1 MLGDREG
8 LLKVLRSKYQSELE
22 VAQANLAIMFNKPTS
37 IPEHSNWMAEVDKWV
52 TQIADITDKVAVIN
66 AELTGMDVDQTELN
80 F

>member
-37 IPEHSNWMAEVDKWV
+37 IPEHSDWMADVDKWV

-66 AELTGMDVDQTELN
+66 AELTGMSADQEELN